1 MGDEIIY
8 VDYEDESVLK
18 DIQSLVSKDLSEPY
32 SIYTY
37 RYFLHQWPGLCVC
50 AYAREGGSAS
60 SSSAVPYV
68 ESRIDNDVL
77 KYSSESVAGSEI
89 PLNERGKMVGT
100 ILCKAERERGET
112 FKGYIAMLTVD
123 DKYRKRGIGVKLA
136 RIGICRMFELGCEEI
151 ALEAE
156 ATNVGALSLYEKLGF
171 MRDEL
176 LCRYYLNGSD
186 AYRLRLWSDK
196 IGQFAGFDFDK
207 ADENDYD
214 GKKRDILS
222 LENILK

>member
-1 MGDEIIY
+1 MEDEIIY
-8 VDYEDESVLK
+8 IDYEDESLLG
-18 DIQSLVSKDLSEPY
+18 DIQALVSKDLSEPY

-50 AYAREGGSAS
+50 AYARKKGVAS
-60 SSSAVPYV
+60 SSSA
-68 ESRIDNDVL
+68 SASTDNDIL
-77 KYSSESVAGSEI
+77 AYSRASIAGSGI
-89 PLNERGKMVGT
+89 PINERGTMVGT
-100 ILCKAERERGET
+100 IVCKAERERGET
-112 FKGYIAMLTVD
+112 YKGYIAMLTVD

-176 LCRYYLNGSD
+176 LSRYYLNGSD

-196 IGQFAGFDFDK
+196 IGLFAGFDFGK
-207 ADENDYD
+207 ADESDDNDN
-214 GKKRDILS
+214 KKKDILT
-222 LENILK
+222 LKQVLNC